1 VVVDRPL
8 DGRLAAVLR
17 KARDA
22 GVVLLTA
29 AASVED
35 LPVAVDAV
43 LRLTGETAA
52 LGTLSRQA
60 TPDPG
65 PVLVDRLAESVA
77 AQFARDLAALVPATA
92 VFSGADPR

>member
-1 VVVDRPL
+1 MTPEAIAARYPPQEPL
-8 DGRLAAVLR
+8 SEAH
-17 KARDA
+17 
-22 GVVLLTA
+22 
-29 AASVED
+29 ED

>member
-1 VVVDRPL
+1 MVVDRPL

-17 KARDA
+17 EARDV

-43 LRLTGETAA
+43 LRLTGETGA
-52 LGTLSRQA
+52 LGVLGRQA
-60 TPDPG
+60 TPDLG
-65 PVLVDRLAESVA
+65 SVLVDRLPESVA

-92 VFSGADPR
+92 VPGGAGPR